1 MTSRKF
7 RHFWPTLWCHEL
19 ISCLCP
25 GAKKCINPFPSLD
38 DVLLKLIVKW
48 SIIQTNIWTLD
59 WNSLVFRWW
68 SEYRVPGGYNRDQTS
83 EYQTCKSPVFRCFC
97 DSDVSVIQM
106 SRIRIPTTKIFLEPS
121 CSVQLYLQQA
131 FKFNRAL
138 LDNYV
143 MQLGGRHFPF
153 PCTRARTKRCQRGG
167 RGPLNTQNCGP
178 FMKSPLQLS
187 CPFQKSNHET
197 FVGCCFK

>member
-1 MTSRKF
+1 MSTIYTAVILTFTQLHFLRVSTVNNKKGMLVGVQGTIHKW
-7 RHFWPTLWCHEL
+7 RHANLDIFWPTLWCHEL

-25 GAKKCINPFPSLD
+25 GAKKCIKPLPSLD

-48 SIIQTNIWTLD
+48 SIIQNNIWTLD

-131 FKFNRAL
+131 FKSNRAL
-138 LDNYV
+138 L
-143 MQLGGRHFPF
+143 
-153 PCTRARTKRCQRGG
+153 
-167 RGPLNTQNCGP
+167 
-178 FMKSPLQLS
+178 
-187 CPFQKSNHET
+187 ET
-197 FVGCCFK
+197 VH